1 MAETDSLQQQLAMLA
16 QMFAA
21 RLENDL
27 PEIAASATRVQ
38 DSAPGEQQQAHLQ
51 LLRQQLHK
59 LAGAAGTFGFAAL
72 GQQARELELQAAAWL
87 SAGTIDLSALPAFT
101 NALLKLQQAA
111 QPQPTQQ
118 PLQQHIQPLTPSPE
132 PASRDS
138 EQRIAILE
146 DDPEMGRSME
156 LTLRNFGYDA
166 HWYATA
172 DALESDIGQRSFDA
186 LITDVDLGITQPD
199 GLEYSRSLLERFDL
213 ALLVISSKADFA
225 TQLRAVRAGAIG
237 FLPKP
242 INLPALENTL
252 QRCFARQQ
260 GEPYRILIV
269 DDDRELA
276 RHYSL
281 VLGQSNMLVEVCNDP
296 ITGLEAMYRFNPE
309 VVVLDVHMP
318 GCSGPELAQ
327 IIRFQDEWL
336 RIPIVYL
343 SGETDLAKQMAALLR
358 AGDDF
363 VTKPI
368 SDSALV
374 TTVFSRAQRARLLSN
389 ALSRDSLTGLL
400 KHADI
405 KEQIGVEV
413 ERSTRTGS
421 HASIVM
427 LDIDHFKQINDR
439 YGHAAGDN
447 VIRALANLL
456 RQRLR
461 RVDSLGRYGGEE
473 FAAVLPDCTAL
484 QAQRIVEEIRQRFS
498 ELSFVANGQTYTVT
512 LSSGI
517 AQTDHKSLGAELLER
532 ADQALYCA
540 KHAGRNKVLLYSNI
554 V

>member
-1 MAETDSLQQQLAMLA
+1 MAETDNLQQQLAMLA
-16 QMFAA
+16 QLFAE
-21 RLENDL
+21 RLKNDL
-27 PEIAASATRVQ
+27 PEIAASAALIQ
-38 DSAPGEQQQAHLQ
+38 EAAAGESRQAHLQ

-59 LAGAAGTFGFAAL
+59 LAGAAGTFGFAGL
-72 GQQARELELQAAAWL
+72 GQRARELELQSAAWL
-87 SAGTIDLSALPAFT
+87 TAEVIDEAALPDFIQ
-101 NALLKLQQAA
+101 ALLNLQQLAHTPPA
-111 QPQPTQQ
+111 EPVQQGLQ
-118 PLQQHIQPLTPSPE
+118 PLSNGPE
-132 PASRDS
+132 AASGDNG
-138 EQRIAILE
+138 QRIAILE
-146 DDPEMGRSME
+146 DDAEMGRSIE

-166 HWYATA
+166 HWFATTS
-172 DALESDIGQRSFDA
+172 ALESVIDERTFDV
-186 LITDVDLGITQPD
+186 LITDVDLGMSEPD
-199 GLEYSRSLLERFDL
+199 GLEYSRPLLERL
-213 ALLVISSKADFA
+213 NLSLLVISNKTDFT

-269 DDDRELA
+269 DDDHELA

-296 ITGLEAMYRFNPE
+296 ITGLEAMHRSNPE

-336 RIPIVYL
+336 RVPIVYL
-343 SGETDLAKQMAALLR
+343 SAETDLAKQMGALLR

-389 ALSRDSLTGLL
+389 ALARDSLTGLL

-405 KEQIGVEV
+405 KEQIAVEV
-413 ERSTRTGS
+413 ERSTRNGS

-427 LDIDHFKQINDR
+427 LDIDHFKRVNDR

-473 FAAVLPDCTAL
+473 FAAVLPDCTAV
-484 QAQRIVEEIRQRFS
+484 QAKRIIDEIRERFS
-498 ELSFVANGQTYTVT
+498 ELSFVANGATFNVT

-517 AQTDHKSLGAELLER
+517 AQTDHQSAGDVLLER

-540 KHAGRNKVLLYSNI
+540 KDAGRNRVLMYSAI

>member
-1 MAETDSLQQQLAMLA
+1 MADADSLQQQLALLA
-16 QMFAA
+16 QLFAE
-21 RLENDL
+21 RLETDL
-27 PEIAASATRVQ
+27 PEIAASAALIQ
-38 DSAPGEQQQAHLQ
+38 NSAPGESRQAHLLQ
-51 LLRQQLHK
+51 LRQQLHK
-59 LAGAAGTFGFAAL
+59 LAGAAGTFGFAEL
-72 GQQARELELQAAAWL
+72 GQKARELELQAAAWL
-87 SAGTIDLSALPAFT
+87 SAGVIDESVWPGYSQRLSQLPQLA
-101 NALLKLQQAA
+101 N
-111 QPQPTQQ
+111 PQPV
-118 PLQQHIQPLTPSPE
+118 E
-132 PASRDS
+132 PPAAESAQTAVAAGDGT
-138 EQRIAILE
+138 QRIAILE
-146 DDPEMGRSME
+146 DDAEMGRSIE
-156 LTLRNFGYDA
+156 LTLRNFGYA
-166 HWYATA
+166 AQWFATTG
-172 DALESDIGQRSFDA
+172 ALETAIGEQPFDV
-186 LITDVDLGITQPD
+186 LITDIDLGISEPD
-199 GLEYSRSLLERFDL
+199 GLDYSHALLERL
-213 ALLVISSKADFA
+213 NLTLLVISNQTDFS

-281 VLGQSNMLVEVCNDP
+281 VLSQSNMLVEVCNDP
-296 ITGLEAMYRFNPE
+296 VSGLEVMHRFNPE

-336 RIPIVYL
+336 RVPIVYL
-343 SGETDLAKQMAALLR
+343 SAETDLAKQMGALLR

-389 ALSRDSLTGLL
+389 ALARDSLTGLL

-405 KEQIGVEV
+405 KEQIAVEV
-413 ERSTRTGS
+413 ERSARNGS

-427 LDIDHFKQINDR
+427 LDIDHFKRVNDR

-473 FAAVLPDCTAL
+473 FAAVLPDCTAV
-484 QAQRIVEEIRQRFS
+484 QAKRIIDEIRERFS
-498 ELSFVANGQTYTVT
+498 ELSFVAGETTFNVT
-512 LSSGI
+512 LSCGI
-517 AQTDHKSLGAELLER
+517 SQTDHPSTADELLER
-532 ADQALYCA
+532 ADRALYCA
-540 KHAGRNKVLLYSNI
+540 KDAGRNRVLMFSPI